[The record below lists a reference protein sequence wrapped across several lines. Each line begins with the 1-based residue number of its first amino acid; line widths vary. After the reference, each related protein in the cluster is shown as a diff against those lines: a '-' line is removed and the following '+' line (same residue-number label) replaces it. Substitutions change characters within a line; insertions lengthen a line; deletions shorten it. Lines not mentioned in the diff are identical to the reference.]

1 MSKLQSYDDVM
12 ASLAKKKRTPHLL
25 LGNGFSMSYD
35 RDIFSY
41 NALYNFIEKID
52 DPILKKLF
60 EVTKTQNFE
69 VVMQQLDATCRLLEA
84 FASDKDLIERIE
96 NTSQTLKNSL
106 VNAVQSMHPEHVF
119 KIDESE
125 RRKCAEFLSPYLE
138 QGGHVF
144 STNYD
149 LLLYWVEVSS
159 EELDGKCIDGFGK
172 DRLNEDE
179 PHEDP
184 VYSELIWGPNRS
196 EQNIHHLHGTLS
208 IFDEGVYIVKEI
220 YDGNYLLEN
229 IKARMQS
236 KQYPVFVASGNGDD
250 KLNVIKHNPYLTA
263 CYDTL
268 SSVEGSLITFGFSFG
283 DSDDHII
290 DAINLACSKKR
301 HGFDKLWSVY
311 IGVYDDTAKQH
322 IESIK
327 HKFQCKVNLFD
338 AKTVSIWR

>member
-1 MSKLQSYDDVM
+1 MKKLQSYDDVM
-12 ASLAKKKRTPHLL
+12 SSLVRKKRIPNLL
-25 LGNGFSMSYD
+25 LGNGFSMAYD
-35 RDIFSY
+35 PKIFSY
-41 NALYNFIEKID
+41 NALYNFIGKIN
-52 DPILKKLF
+52 DPILKALF

-69 VVMQQLDATCRLLEA
+69 VVMQQLDATCRLLEV
-84 FASDKDLIERIE
+84 FATDQGLIEQIE
-96 NTSQTLKNSL
+96 SKRQTLENSL
-106 VNAVQSMHPEHVF
+106 VDAVQSMHPEHVF
-119 KIDESE
+119 KINESE
-125 RRKCAEFLSPYLE
+125 RRKCADFLSPYLE

-149 LLLYWVEVSS
+149 LLLYWVEVGSK
-159 EELDGKCIDGFGK
+159 ELDGKCIDGFGK

-196 EQNIHHLHGTLS
+196 QQNTHHLHGTLS
-208 IFDEGVYIVKEI
+208 IFDKGVKIVKET
-220 YDGNYLLEN
+220 YDGSWLLDN
-229 IKARMQS
+229 IRDRMKN
-236 KQYPVFVASGNGDD
+236 KQYPVFVASGNADD

-263 CYDTL
+263 CYDAL
-268 SSVEGSLITFGFSFG
+268 CNAKGSLITFGFSFG

-301 HGFDKLWSVY
+301 HHYEKLWSVY

-338 AKTVSIWR
+338 AKTVNIWR